1 MAGVGKRL
9 STPLLIAA
17 VCFAQVFA
25 QLGAFTFAALLPTF
39 LAEWRLSHTEAGW
52 LSGVIFGAYAAAVVL
67 ILPLTD
73 RVDPKRVYVLAVS
86 LTTASH
92 LGMALLAEGFWT
104 GLLFRTLAGIGWAGT
119 YMVGLKALADLIEG
133 PTQSRA
139 VAFHAASIGMGGS
152 LSFAL
157 AGAAAMWFDWH
168 GAFLISAAGSVLALL
183 VMLLFVPSRAPKPPA
198 VPEAPGTRLMDF
210 GPVFRNRSVMAYAI
224 GYCVHT
230 WEMFTVRSWV
240 VTFLVFTAAQSGDR
254 PNFWV
259 PTVVAMMMELLGTA
273 SSVLGNEMA
282 RRFGRQRWIFLVML
296 TSMAIACVVGFTAGL
311 GYGVATGFCLLYNTL
326 IYADSSSL
334 TAGTVGSAAPG
345 KRGATLAVHAMLG
358 YTGGFIG
365 PLMLGVLLDVLGGE
379 TVLNWGIAFAH
390 LALVMIAGPM
400 ALRILKPK
408 NLPGDRPLVAAE
420 REGG

>member
-1 MAGVGKRL
+1 MAGVGTRL

-17 VCFAQVFA
+17 VCTAQVLA

-39 LAEWRLSHTEAGW
+39 FTEWGLSHTQAGW
-52 LSGVIFGAYAAAVVL
+52 LSGVIFGAYAVAVVL

-73 RVDPKRVYVLAVS
+73 RIDPKRVYLAAVT

-119 YMVGLKALADLIEG
+119 YMVGLKALADLVEG

-152 LSFAL
+152 LSFVL
-157 AGAAAMWFDWH
+157 AGAAATWFDWH
-168 GAFLISAAGSVLALL
+168 GAFLISAAGSFLALL
-183 VMLLFVPSRAPKPPA
+183 VMLTFVPSRKPAPSA
-198 VPEAPGTRLMDF
+198 ASETRLMDF
-210 GPVFRNRSVMAYAI
+210 KPVFRNKSVMAYAI

-240 VTFLVFTAAQSGDR
+240 VTFLVFTAAQSGDK
-254 PNFWV
+254 PNFWI

-282 RRFGRQRWIFLVML
+282 RRFGRQRWILIVML
-296 TSMAIACVVGFTAGL
+296 TSMAIAAVIGFTAGL
-311 GYGVATGFCLLYNTL
+311 GYGVATGFCLFYNVM

-334 TAGTVGSAAPG
+334 TAGTVGSATPG
-345 KRGATLAVHAMLG
+345 KRGATLAVHAFLG
-358 YTGGFIG
+358 YSGGFIG
-365 PLMLGVLLDVLGGE
+365 PLVLGVLLDVLGGE
-379 TVLNWGIAFAH
+379 TVMNWGIAFAH
-390 LALVMIAGPM
+390 LALIMIAGPL
-400 ALRILKPK
+400 ALRIFKPK
-408 NLPGDRPLVAAE
+408 DLPGDRPLVAAE
-420 REGG
+420 QEGT